1 MRDNVFN
8 ILSIDGGGIRGIY
21 AATVILKMHQDLGII
36 CFEEF
41 DLIAGTST
49 GSIIAAALA
58 IGIPPQEIVN
68 LYVEKS
74 KDIFKK
80 NRVGGIITPK
90 YNNENLKNVL
100 YEVFEGSVFN
110 DAKTRLM
117 ITATNVSDGMPWVFK
132 SLYNERLTRDQ
143 NVKLAD
149 AVLASCCA
157 PIYFNPYEL
166 NNQLLADGGL
176 WANNPAL
183 AALVEALGRNID
195 TQKYKVRLL
204 SVGTGVNIKHY
215 PLDWVDKRWGIT
227 RWGVGLIDIILNMQS
242 FSVEKYLNT
251 IMNLEQY
258 LRINFELGD
267 NLSIDDLEVMHS
279 LIEQASKDF
288 YSNQTKIEKLLGK
301 RTS

>member
-132 SLYNERLTRDQ
+132 SFYNERLTRDQ

-204 SVGTGVNIKHY
+204 SIGTGVNIKHY